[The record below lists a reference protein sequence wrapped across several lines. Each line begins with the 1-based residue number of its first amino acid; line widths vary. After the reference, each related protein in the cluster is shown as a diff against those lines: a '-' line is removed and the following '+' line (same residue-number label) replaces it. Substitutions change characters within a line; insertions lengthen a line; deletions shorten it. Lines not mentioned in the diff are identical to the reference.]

1 VRILA
6 FFAASE
12 PVSVALV
19 GPAGEAAR
27 EVSGGAV
34 EGLVPAAT
42 ELLRAAGL
50 RPGDLDAVA
59 VARGPGSF
67 TGLRVGAAAALGL
80 ARARRIPLFA
90 VGTLDAWAAAAQ
102 AALAGDEM
110 RCHVALDARR
120 GEVYLGTFRAPG
132 GAGATEARLPPLG
145 LDDPRALPVSEA
157 LARLEPG
164 VPVVGDAR
172 DLLIAAGLDAGR
184 PGFARPPAPLAL
196 WLARVA
202 AADPAAARV
211 DPLEGFA
218 LDYLRQPQAVARAG
232 PRPELGG

>member
-1 VRILA
+1 MRILA
-6 FFAASE
+6 FFAAGK
-12 PVSVALV
+12 PVSVALLT
-19 GPAGEAAR
+19 PAGEAAR
-27 EVSGGAV
+27 DVSGGAV

-50 RPGDLDAVA
+50 RPADLDAVA

-80 ARARRIPLFA
+80 ARAGGLPLFA

-102 AALAGDEM
+102 ATLAGGEV

-120 GEVYLGTFRAPG
+120 DEVYLGTFRAPG
-132 GAGATEARLPPLG
+132 WAGGAEATLPPVR
-145 LDDPRALPVSEA
+145 LDGPRALPVGEA
-157 LARLEPG
+157 LALLEPG

-172 DLLIAAGLDAGR
+172 DLLIAAGLDADR
-184 PGFARPPAPLAL
+184 PGFARPPDSLAL
-196 WLARVA
+196 WLARIA
-202 AADPAAARV
+202 AADPAARV
-211 DPLEGFA
+211 DRLERFA

-232 PRPELGG
+232 PGPKLGA